1 MNTHQHNHEQPDK
14 AQQKA
19 KIESLKKS
27 WQLRKDINEK
37 LSKIKNKIAVYSGKG
52 GVGKTTVAVNIAA
65 FFAQQGNSVGI
76 LDADIDCPN
85 VVNVFGVNEK
95 PLYKNNQIR
104 IKADNTPQNTGSTYN
119 EFTSAM
125 SYRFEFFIKHNQF
138 DSSQWANARYNET
151 TED

>member
-1 MNTHQHNHEQPDK
+1 MNTHQHNNEQPDK

-76 LDADIDCPN
+76 LDLITESIPPYI
-85 VVNVFGVNEK
+85 VEK
-95 PLYKNNQIR
+95 LPIGPLGINWI
-104 IKADNTPQNTGSTYN
+104 SH
-119 EFTSAM
+119 S
-125 SYRFEFFIKHNQF
+125 SFI
-138 DSSQWANARYNET
+138 S
-151 TED
+151 